1 VAVDLPGLVRRLAGI
16 AARGAPKA
24 NVESDLHLHLH
35 LHLLLPRPLL
45 ISGGQDL
52 DEIFGSLPQRAA
64 NTAAYSVAVRPAQVS
79 RVRSPVRLATSTH
92 EASR

>member
-1 VAVDLPGLVRRLAGI
+1 MAVDLPGLVRRLAGI

-35 LHLLLPRPLL
+35 LLLPRPLL
-45 ISGGQDL
+45 ISGGQYL